1 MDKIYLYDGADLDV
15 LLKNTK
21 SAILSFSETPMMTD
35 TLLKRAESVDG
46 GVSQIKRWISTS
58 SFSLIVIEDL
68 SSAFRDRDVSQ
79 FLFWLKDH
87 AEDFGGPFIV
97 IKESVSL
104 DAVRKISRK
113 VDSIEEILLNI
124 R

>member
-58 SFSLIVIEDL
+58 
-68 SSAFRDRDVSQ
+68 
-79 FLFWLKDH
+79 
-87 AEDFGGPFIV
+87 
-97 IKESVSL
+97 
-104 DAVRKISRK
+104 
-113 VDSIEEILLNI
+113 
-124 R
+124 

>member
-87 AEDFGGPFIV
+87 AEDFGGPLIV
-97 IKESVSL
+97 IKESESL

>member
-68 SSAFRDRDVSQ
+68 SLAFRDRDVSQ

-97 IKESVSL
+97 IKESESL